1 MSLFILIGQQ
11 SLDRIVNCYSSIGE
25 IFKLSQHNTLKQ
37 TTILHYC
44 FNYQG
49 YHKKKKTDKM
59 KPNISFSPF
68 IIEDVCWKCLG
79 NFDMIP
85 KFNPGI

>member
-49 YHKKKKTDKM
+49 YHKKKNWQNEAKYILFTIYHRGCLLEM
-59 KPNISFSPF
+59 S
-68 IIEDVCWKCLG
+68 WK
-79 NFDMIP
+79 F
-85 KFNPGI
+85 